1 MKRKLIVSACLVLTA
16 QLNVAVA
23 QMDSVATNAILT
35 LILSKPV
42 SEKIFV
48 EYPNGRWNGAFDLP
62 CGSYVFIPPNSIL
75 RAVYPTI
82 LNEMPYTTGTDGGLL
97 NMRSMYRDSIR
108 GIFITQI
115 VGFELFTVFER
126 IQIEGNTSEINFFTT
141 SKDSMEQYEDRY
153 ISAKSRLTRMD
164 NGWAIAQLK
173 IKRIKWRDY
182 FK

>member
-62 CGSYVFIPPNSIL
+62 GGSYVFIPPNSIL

-97 NMRSMYRDSIR
+97 NMRTMYRDSIR

-141 SKDSMEQYEDRY
+141 S
-153 ISAKSRLTRMD
+153 
-164 NGWAIAQLK
+164 
-173 IKRIKWRDY
+173 
-182 FK
+182 